1 MPEERPTMPPV
12 RLRSD
17 AELARDALAAPLLS
31 RAVRLARWA
40 EPGKPVAP
48 GGALPE
54 GELRAAVEL
63 LELAADEDGPV
74 YAAQAW
80 QLAVDIGL
88 VEIREPGES
97 SEAEGSVGAEVA
109 AGAEGSS
116 GPSEAEV
123 AAGAGGS
130 SGTETATGA
139 EVSSRS
145 GESSR
150 PGDRSGDRPGAS
162 LPPEASSPAGDDGFR
177 AAGGAAAGGEFSA
190 VATSGEE
197 LRLITEGGPRDIL
210 DLWLDGFETVLA
222 DAAAPDLADIADQLS
237 EDGELDLD
245 ALDWNPEEEAE
256 FLDGVLG
263 NLYLLTA
270 LDEEAAVASVPLPAL
285 AASMIVPEDMDEP
298 TDDVLEEISEAMV
311 RLDDQFRLLAPTGL
325 IDYQPVDEALIEEVD
340 GEGRIHETEPVE
352 ELEDEDVS
360 RYGMVRLTPLGVY
373 AVRSRMA
380 EAGIDAPAVGDL
392 ADKGADILL
401 DALPGHPEPAA
412 QAEAEQ
418 WLARRTPE
426 EAAREL
432 LAAARGDDES
442 APLRRLTCQQTLSLV
457 GTAAE
462 PALREVLDDRHLGGL
477 ARVWLAEHGASGV
490 PEPSEEMV
498 FWLTVDTLAAQLAT
512 EGDSAEL
519 RDLVRGLV
527 DQSGSF
533 FDSAWR
539 VDHPATA
546 EVLEAMGRLHPDKK
560 AAKEARKAA
569 FKARSRA

>member
-12 RLRSD
+12 RLRTD
-17 AELARDALAAPLLS
+17 AELARDALAAPLLA

-40 EPGKPVAP
+40 ERGKPVAS

-54 GELRAAVEL
+54 GELREATEL
-63 LELAADEDGPV
+63 LELAGDEDGPL

-80 QLAVDIGL
+80 QLAVDTGL
-88 VEIREPGES
+88 VEIEEPSGADGDSDGDGE
-97 SEAEGSVGAEVA
+97 
-109 AGAEGSS
+109 
-116 GPSEAEV
+116 
-123 AAGAGGS
+123 
-130 SGTETATGA
+130 TD
-139 EVSSRS
+139 
-145 GESSR
+145 
-150 PGDRSGDRPGAS
+150 GDRAD
-162 LPPEASSPAGDDGFR
+162 
-177 AAGGAAAGGEFSA
+177 GAATAEDEFPA

-197 LRLITEGGPRDIL
+197 LRLITEGGPRDVLEI
-210 DLWLDGFETVLA
+210 WLDGFETVLA
-222 DAAAPDLADIADQLS
+222 DAAAPDLSDIAAQIGES
-237 EDGELDLD
+237 GELDLD

-256 FLDGVLG
+256 LLDGVLG

-270 LDEEAAVASVPLPAL
+270 LDEEAATAPVPLPAL

-298 TDDVLEEISEAMV
+298 TDDILEEVSEAMV

-325 IDYQPVDEALIEEVD
+325 VDYQPVDEALIQEVD
-340 GEGRIHETEPVE
+340 GEGRIQEPETAQ

-373 AVRSRMA
+373 AVRARML

-392 ADKGADILL
+392 ADRGADILL

-412 QAEAEQ
+412 RAEAEQ

-432 LAAARGDDES
+432 LAAARGDDED
-442 APLRRLTCQQTLSLV
+442 APLRRLTCQQTLSLT
-457 GTAAE
+457 GTEAE

-477 ARVWLAEHGASGV
+477 ARVWLAEHGVAGV

-498 FWLTVDTLAAQLAT
+498 FWLTVDTLAAQLAS

-546 EVLEAMGRLHPDKK
+546 DVLEAMGRLHPDKK